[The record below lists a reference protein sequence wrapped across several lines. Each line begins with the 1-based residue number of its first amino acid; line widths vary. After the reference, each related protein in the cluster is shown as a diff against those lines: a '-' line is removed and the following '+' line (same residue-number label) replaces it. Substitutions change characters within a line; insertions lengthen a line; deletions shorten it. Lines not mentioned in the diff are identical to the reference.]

1 MGADVSTARM
11 QTLTDMGFT
20 VAESRLA
27 LEATNGDV
35 ARAAD
40 LLARRREARERASGG
55 AVVRR
60 INELLQEQRPWNEFF
75 DRFMWPEHLS
85 ERVQTNL
92 LYYRAN
98 YAIISAAITLLS
110 VLQQPSLLIVT
121 GICSAVFY
129 GAVEWGD
136 HRPIPGLDQALSL
149 EQRVA
154 TAMLAS
160 AAVVNY
166 SGSSG
171 KVARVALLCGGLTLG
186 HAAFRARTLAARW
199 SFFKDQVEKQD

>member
-1 MGADVSTARM
+1 MGADMSTARL
-11 QTLTDMGFT
+11 QTLTDMGFS

-40 LLARRREARERASGG
+40 LLARRREAREAASGG
-55 AVVRR
+55 AAARR
-60 INELLQEQRPWNEFF
+60 INQLLQEQRPWNEFF

-110 VLQQPSLLIVT
+110 VLQ
-121 GICSAVFY
+121 
-129 GAVEWGD
+129 
-136 HRPIPGLDQALSL
+136 
-149 EQRVA
+149 
-154 TAMLAS
+154 
-160 AAVVNY
+160 
-166 SGSSG
+166 
-171 KVARVALLCGGLTLG
+171 
-186 HAAFRARTLAARW
+186 
-199 SFFKDQVEKQD
+199 